1 MVLKR
6 YSNTTEVGCDEAGRG
21 CLAGPVVASAVIL
34 PKGLIIEGLND
45 SKKLTSNKREYLSK
59 LIKESALAWGIGTVS
74 SKEIDKINILN
85 ASFLAMHR
93 ALDKLNKDFKLILV
107 DGPYFNKYKTK
118 NHICIIKGDGKIDSI
133 AAASII
139 AKDHRDKL
147 MISLGDRFK
156 EYKWQK
162 NKGYPTREHR
172 EALKEHGTTN
182 FHRKSFKLL
191 ENQMKINL

>member
-162 NKGYPTREHR
+162 NKGYPTQEHR
-172 EALKEHGTTN
+172 EALKKHGTTN

>member
-6 YSNTTEVGCDEAGRG
+6 YSNKTEVGCDEAGRG

-147 MISLGDRFK
+147 MISLGNRFE

-172 EALKEHGTTN
+172 EALKKHGTTN

>member
-6 YSNTTEVGCDEAGRG
+6 YSNKTEVGCDEAGRG

-59 LIKESALAWGIGTVS
+59 LIKESALAWGIGIVS

-172 EALKEHGTTN
+172 EALKKHGTTN

>member
-172 EALKEHGTTN
+172 EALKKHGTTN

>member
-6 YSNTTEVGCDEAGRG
+6 YSNKTEVGCDEAGRG

>member
-6 YSNTTEVGCDEAGRG
+6 YSNKTEAGCDEAGRG

-34 PKGLIIEGLND
+34 PKGLTIEGLND

-59 LIKESALAWGIGTVS
+59 LIKESALAWGIGIVS

-107 DGPYFNKYKTK
+107 DGPYFNKYKNK

-172 EALKEHGTTN
+172 EALKKHGTTN

>member
-147 MISLGDRFK
+147 MISLGNRFE

-172 EALKEHGTTN
+172 EALKKHGITN

>member
-172 EALKEHGTTN
+172 KALKKHGTTN

>member
-59 LIKESALAWGIGTVS
+59 LIKESALAWGIGIVS

-172 EALKEHGTTN
+172 EALKKHGTTN

>member
-59 LIKESALAWGIGTVS
+59 LIKESALAWGIGIVS

-147 MISLGDRFK
+147 MISLGNRFE

-172 EALKEHGTTN
+172 EALKKHGTTN

>member
-6 YSNTTEVGCDEAGRG
+6 YSNKTEVGCDEAGRG

-107 DGPYFNKYKTK
+107 DGPYFNKYKNK

-172 EALKEHGTTN
+172 EALKKHGTTN

>member
-6 YSNTTEVGCDEAGRG
+6 YSNTTEAGCDEAGRG

-59 LIKESALAWGIGTVS
+59 LIKESALAWGIGIVS

-172 EALKEHGTTN
+172 EALKKHGTTN

>member
-59 LIKESALAWGIGTVS
+59 LIKESALAWGIGIVS

-107 DGPYFNKYKTK
+107 DGPYFNKYKNK

-172 EALKEHGTTN
+172 EALKKHGTTN

>member
-107 DGPYFNKYKTK
+107 DGPYFNKYKNK

-147 MISLGDRFK
+147 MISLGNRFE
-156 EYKWQK
+156 EYNWQK

-172 EALKEHGTTN
+172 EALKKHGTTN

>member
-147 MISLGDRFK
+147 MISLGNRFK

-172 EALKEHGTTN
+172 EALKKHGTTN

>member
-107 DGPYFNKYKTK
+107 DGPYFNKYKNK

-172 EALKEHGTTN
+172 EALKKHGTTN

>member
-6 YSNTTEVGCDEAGRG
+6 YSNKTEVGCDEAGRG

-172 EALKEHGTTN
+172 EALKKHGTTN

>member
-147 MISLGDRFK
+147 MISLGNRFE

-172 EALKEHGTTN
+172 EALKKHGTTN

>member
-156 EYKWQK
+156 EYKWEK
-162 NKGYPTREHR
+162 NKGYPTQEDR
-172 EALKEHGTTN
+172 EALKKHGTTN

>member
-107 DGPYFNKYKTK
+107 DGPYFNKYKNK

-162 NKGYPTREHR
+162 NKGYPTQEHR
-172 EALKEHGTTN
+172 EALKKHGTTN

>member
-6 YSNTTEVGCDEAGRG
+6 YSNKTEAGCDEAGRG

-59 LIKESALAWGIGTVS
+59 LIKESALAWGIGIVS

-107 DGPYFNKYKTK
+107 DGPYFNKYKNK

-147 MISLGDRFK
+147 MISLGNRFE

-172 EALKEHGTTN
+172 EALKKHGITN

>member
-6 YSNTTEVGCDEAGRG
+6 YSKTTEVGCDEAGRG

-172 EALKEHGTTN
+172 EALKKHGTTN

>member
-6 YSNTTEVGCDEAGRG
+6 YSNKTEVGCDEAGRG

-162 NKGYPTREHR
+162 NKGYPTQEHR
-172 EALKEHGTTN
+172 EALKKHGTTN